1 MSTKPTDTAN
11 VTVAVGVVIGLAIL
25 VAVLIVAMVIMV
37 MIIYK
42 LHCIQLTGYLD
53 PKSLKINEDALPS
66 IVRAQMVSVNSEST
80 GLTRQANDGD
90 EKNSQPQS
98 DYCFTRN
105 QQTIV
110 GRPQENSC
118 CSSREYDVV
127 VEPLKHSPLTAKY
140 STPSEYSGLVHF
152 KSDNLSVTNLSP
164 LNQENYD
171 HLQFQSHEYEEVFL
185 NDHISSKSEST
196 CQDYESCIPAAKFV

>member
-1 MSTKPTDTAN
+1 
-11 VTVAVGVVIGLAIL
+11 
-25 VAVLIVAMVIMV
+25 
-37 MIIYK
+37 
-42 LHCIQLTGYLD
+42 
-53 PKSLKINEDALPS
+53 
-66 IVRAQMVSVNSEST
+66 MVSVNSEST

-152 KSDNLSVTNLSP
+152 KSDNLSGI
-164 LNQENYD
+164 EFYGG
-171 HLQFQSHEYEEVFL
+171 
-185 NDHISSKSEST
+185 
-196 CQDYESCIPAAKFV
+196 CIF